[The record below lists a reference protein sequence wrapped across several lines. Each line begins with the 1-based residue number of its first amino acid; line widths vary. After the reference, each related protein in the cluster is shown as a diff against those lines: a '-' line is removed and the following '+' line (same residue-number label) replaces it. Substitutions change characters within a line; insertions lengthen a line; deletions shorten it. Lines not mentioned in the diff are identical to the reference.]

1 MEYRWERTFPFLEV
15 SSATI
20 KKLFK
25 GILKEC
31 DINNI
36 IPIDSG
42 CRTTNYIVES
52 NNLEKKI
59 YIKNIFYKGAGL

>member
-42 CRTTNYIVES
+42 
-52 NNLEKKI
+52 
-59 YIKNIFYKGAGL
+59 AGLQIILLNLII